1 MTKVK
6 AAVGPVDI
14 LVNSAGIMEYGKM
27 INCNLDHWLS
37 MVNVNCTGFLN
48 ITAAVLPHMKS
59 LGAGHIINIT
69 SDAGKKVSTFFPPSS
84 CEIKSLAIEGQ
95 KTL

>member
-69 SDAGKKVSTFFPPSS
+69 SDAGKKVSTPFFLLHLV
-84 CEIKSLAIEGQ
+84 KSNL
-95 KTL
+95 